1 LGTPYQLKGISNDVI
16 NDFDFDDFNVD
27 DFDDFDFLDREF
39 HEQWVSVLYADAV

>member
-1 LGTPYQLKGISNDVI
+1 LGTPYELKGISNDVI

-27 DFDDFDFLDREF
+27 DIKRFLDREF